1 MKKNIIQLLY
11 NFRLI
16 AVLTFI
22 IAATVSSVAQDC
34 FFNKISEMQGVTSVY
49 ISPKMFSLMKG
60 SVDKDDKNMD
70 NIISKL
76 TGLQIL
82 SCENKNAANSLR
94 KEVAYINPK
103 NGYEELLRIK
113 DDSTHVVI
121 YCKEN
126 NETGKNGKYGN
137 ENKTNKKEN
146 EYVLVADETDEFSI
160 ILLKGIFTLDE
171 VQSIMNDLP

>member
-1 MKKNIIQLLY
+1 MKKNIIQQLY

-22 IAATVSSVAQDC
+22 IAATVSSAAQDS

-60 SVDKDDKNMD
+60 AVDKDDKNMD

-126 NETGKNGKYGN
+126 KNGKNSKSGN
-137 ENKTNKKEN
+137 ESENNKKEN